1 MSSSGLDELPISNM
15 WPQNDHG
22 CAIDL
27 KSTANRDDW
36 IVLGNFVGHGSGFVG
51 QAVLKPLLQ
60 EQLWAVHTLLKLAEV
75 PAGLALL
82 QVHYV

>member
-27 KSTANRDDW
+27 KSTANRD
-36 IVLGNFVGHGSGFVG
+36 
-51 QAVLKPLLQ
+51 
-60 EQLWAVHTLLKLAEV
+60 
-75 PAGLALL
+75 
-82 QVHYV
+82 Y